1 MYVYIGR
8 DPPSFVYGYP
18 VDPAPFGEES
28 SLSVNGLGTC
38 WKSIDYKSEGLFLD
52 SQFYSIALSVL
63 MTVPI
68 CLD

>member
-38 WKSIDYKSEGLFLD
+38 
-52 SQFYSIALSVL
+52 
-63 MTVPI
+63 
-68 CLD
+68 